1 MTVAELI
8 AKLQKLD
15 KNLPVRAYSHTNRL
29 EFDKLDS
36 VGEAMRFHKSDKP
49 GVILHFDADHL

>member
-1 MTVAELI
+1 MTVAQLI
-8 AKLQKLD
+8 AQLKKLD
-15 KNLPVRAYSHTNRL
+15 KDLEVRAYSHTNRL

-36 VGEAMRFHKSDKP
+36 VGEAMRFHKTDKA

>member
-1 MTVAELI
+1 MKVKDLI

-15 KNLPVRAYSHTNRL
+15 QDLPVRAYSHTNRL

-36 VGEAMRFHKSDKP
+36 VGEAMRFRKSDKA

>member
-1 MTVAELI
+1 MTVAQLI

-15 KNLPVRAYSHTNRL
+15 QKLPVRAYSHHTRL

-36 VGEAMRFHKSDKP
+36 VGEAMCFHKTDKP
-49 GVILHFDADHL
+49 GVILHFDADHI

>member
-1 MTVAELI
+1 MTVKDLI

-15 KNLPVRAYSHTNRL
+15 KDLEVRAYSHTNRL

-36 VGEAMRFHKSDKP
+36 VGEAMRFRKSDRP